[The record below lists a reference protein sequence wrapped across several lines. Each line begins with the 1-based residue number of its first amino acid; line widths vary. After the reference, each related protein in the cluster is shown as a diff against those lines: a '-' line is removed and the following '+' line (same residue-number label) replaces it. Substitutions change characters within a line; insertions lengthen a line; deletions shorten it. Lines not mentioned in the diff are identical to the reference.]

1 MKTSINWVIS
11 LCQNTKVGNFIK
23 KVYGKGVS
31 NSVESTT

>member
-1 MKTSINWVIS
+1 MKKSINWVIS
-11 LCQNTKVGNFIK
+11 LCQNAKVDNFMK